1 MIVSKNLRWK
11 YIFFYA
17 WKSMLYFL
25 VLTVSVFVLH
35 RHFTVIDN
43 LTVPF
48 DAVATLSTALAIF
61 LAFNN
66 NAAYDR
72 WWEARKVWG
81 MLVNYSRAWGREV
94 LTLTMD
100 QDGQVS
106 DELAAWQQKMI
117 HRHIAF
123 VHALRV
129 FLRQRHA
136 YNEID
141 QELLESPNEYSDIE
155 GFITPEEYQE
165 VMEKKNPPNYLL
177 MLQGRDL
184 KEGYEMGWV
193 SDYRF
198 VRLDETLNE
207 FNNHQGMCERIKNTP
222 FPRPYSFFGRV
233 FVFIHG
239 TLVPFAFIDQLGIW
253 NIPLSLMINFVFLS
267 LEQIGTRAED
277 PFENRPGDTPLT
289 AISLTI
295 EENLKE
301 MSGDP
306 NLPTKPAPVGGVV
319 L

>member
-1 MIVSKNLRWK
+1 MIVAKNLQWK
-11 YIFFYA
+11 HVFFYA
-17 WKSMLYFL
+17 WKSMLYFVCL
-25 VLTVSVFVLH
+25 AVVAYVLH
-35 RHFTVIDN
+35 HEFN
-43 LTVPF
+43 MHYLTVPF
-48 DAVATLSTALAIF
+48 SAVATLSTALAIF

-66 NAAYDR
+66 NASYDR

-81 MLVNYSRAWGREV
+81 MLVNCSRAWGREV
-94 LTLTMD
+94 LTLSMD
-100 QDGQVS
+100 QDGQANG
-106 DELAAWQQKMI
+106 ELAAWQRTMI
-117 HRHIAF
+117 YRHIAF

-141 QELLESPNEYSDIE
+141 QELLEAPNDYSAVESFIGADEYH
-155 GFITPEEYQE
+155 E
-165 VMEKKNPPNYLL
+165 VMDKRNPPNYLL

-184 KEGYEMGWV
+184 KRGYEMGWV
-193 SDYRF
+193 SDYRL

-222 FPRPYSFFGRV
+222 FPRPYSFFARV
-233 FVFIHG
+233 FVYIHG
-239 TLVPFAFIDQLGIW
+239 TLVPFAFIEQLGFF

-267 LEQIGTRAED
+267 LEQIGQRAED

-301 MSGDP
+301 MVGDT
-306 NLPTKPAPVGGVV
+306 NLPTKPGPVGGVV